1 MTSITENTPGVSPT
15 EPQGFTYKPF
25 NDPSSSIRLLKV
37 RPFRQNGLVEVEIQ
51 QSHDDSDWSSDPYM
65 SLSYVWGESAER
77 RWISLNG
84 HRHPVRVNLF
94 NFLQVAS
101 VQFADQ
107 NLWIDALCINQDNL
121 AEKNHQVRRMATI
134 YKSCECVLV
143 WLGIEPQL
151 RALGDWLDS
160 GTWTAP
166 LARDTRESLKR
177 FCHHPYWTRV
187 WITQEFLLAPIIHI
201 VSCPDTALVTPTHQW
216 TDEAVVNFPWSS
228 FLNAIH
234 AHSQA
239 IGGSMGLTG
248 GKSFSEATTYPWGI
262 DAILA
267 ASFWPRKTG
276 ILDFKKG
283 YVQKFSLRTMVAHR
297 GKGDCVDT
305 RDRIYGILAILRDK
319 WAADFEVDYTEDVIS
334 LFWRL
339 NRVYGNQPCNK
350 RKPCKDS
357 DCDDREHY
365 DMTYDLLRYLD
376 ISAADLIRAGV

>member
-37 RPFRQNGLVEVEIQ
+37 RPFRQDGLVEVEIQ

-65 SLSYVWGESAER
+65 CLSYVWGESVER

-84 HRHPVRVNLF
+84 HQHPVRVNLF

-101 VQFADQ
+101 VQFANQ

-121 AEKNHQVRRMATI
+121 DEKNHQVRRMATI

-143 WLGIEPQL
+143 WLGIEPPL

-166 LARDTRESLKR
+166 LTRDIREGLKR
-177 FCHHPYWTRV
+177 FCHHPYWARV
-187 WITQEFLLAPIIHI
+187 WITQEFLLAPSIHI
-201 VSCPDTALVTPTHQW
+201 VSCPDTTLVTHTHKR
-216 TDEAVVNFPWSS
+216 TDEAVVIFPWSS

-239 IGGSMGLTG
+239 IGGSMGLSG
-248 GKSFSEATTYPWGI
+248 NQSFSEATTYPWGI

-297 GKGDCVDT
+297 GKGECVDT

-319 WAADFEVDYTEDVIS
+319 WAADFEVNYTEDIIS

-339 NRVYGNQPCNK
+339 NRVYGNQPCND
-350 RKPCKDS
+350 RPCKKGLQCDS
-357 DCDDREHY
+357 REHY
-365 DMTYDLLRYLD
+365 DLTYDLLRYLD
-376 ISAADLIRAGV
+376 ISAADLIRADI